1 MINYQCRI
9 YYTVQR
15 KGYLLTDAR
24 RFELLVLKRTPR
36 LKPGTLNH
44 SVTHPLKIRLV
55 NMYIYIITDMG
66 LEPTTVETNAFTEHL
81 LYQ

>member
-1 MINYQCRI
+1 MNIRI
-9 YYTVQR
+9 YELFYF
-15 KGYLLTDAR
+15 TDAR

-44 SVTHPLKIRLV
+44 SVTHPLKTELV
-55 NMYIYIITDMG
+55 NMHIYVITDMG